1 MNMQVVVEWEWT
13 ENLEWFVTKD
23 CDCDRD
29 WIAIPNTDKVFHKTP
44 PNSNG
49 PCAIYVPTLL
59 FYPNPLQIKNTVQ
72 TTEPLK
78 MHKSLFPHHIIEGTN
93 ILDKDIT
100 AMLGCTHTNKENE
113 SKESINNNNKYTRQR
128 HYYYLL

>member
-1 MNMQVVVEWEWT
+1 MFTHN
-13 ENLEWFVTKD
+13 
-23 CDCDRD
+23 
-29 WIAIPNTDKVFHKTP
+29 
-44 PNSNG
+44 
-49 PCAIYVPTLL
+49 
-59 FYPNPLQIKNTVQ
+59 
-72 TTEPLK
+72 
-78 MHKSLFPHHIIEGTN
+78 IIEGTN

>member
-1 MNMQVVVEWEWT
+1 MNGKSRVIRYER
-13 ENLEWFVTKD
+13 LRPRPRLD
-23 CDCDRD
+23 CDSKHRQS
-29 WIAIPNTDKVFHKTP
+29 IPQDPTI
-44 PNSNG
+44 
-49 PCAIYVPTLL
+49 IYIYMFTH
-59 FYPNPLQIKNTVQ
+59 N
-72 TTEPLK
+72 
-78 MHKSLFPHHIIEGTN
+78 IIEGTN